1 MRIPFKPI
9 ALGAVAS
16 APFPRYPYSN
26 SSAPPTIVMSTTGQI
41 TVAAYTGSAFTPL
54 LNASVPGAPTWVE
67 FVEPNKLYAVDEWSS
82 DIYLYHLNLPAANS
96 TSVSL
101 SEPVAKASGSL
112 ASVHLAFNQDN
123 TRMVSAAYGGAAV
136 DIWDTT
142 ADQLRLLTTINSTGK
157 TGPVSPS
164 QDVAHPHQSTNDP
177 SGRWFVVNDLGTD
190 DILLIDSLDDAWT
203 LTSTTAT
210 PAGCGPRHGTFY
222 PHDAAADEATHYFV
236 ACELSNQVLA
246 YTVTYT
252 EAALELTLAQEI
264 STFVDGTA
272 PKGAAAG
279 GIALSPDNAHL
290 YVSNRLTG
298 APSDTIATYAIS
310 PAEGTLEILDE
321 TETGGVLPRMFSLSP
336 AGTELFVGNQ
346 NGPVG
351 AAAFKRAADG
361 RLAATPAAKLPLA
374 DFGGVQGKGP
384 ACIKQ
389 IRPL

>member
-16 APFPRYPYSN
+16 VPLPKGTYSN
-26 SSAPPTIVMSTTGQI
+26 NSAPSTIVMSTTGQI
-41 TVAAYTGSAFTPL
+41 TVASYTGSAFTPV

-82 DIYLYHLNLPAANS
+82 DIYLYHLDLSAANS
-96 TSVSL
+96 TRVSL

-112 ASVHLAFNQDN
+112 ASVHLALNKDN
-123 TRMVSAAYGGAAV
+123 TRMVSAAYGGGAV
-136 DIWDTT
+136 NVWDTT
-142 ADQLRLLTTINSTGK
+142 DDQLRLITTINSTGK
-157 TGPVSPS
+157 TGPVSPN
-164 QDVAHPHQSTNDP
+164 QDVAHPHQSVNDP

-190 DILLIDSLDDAWT
+190 GILLIDSKDDAWT

-222 PHDAAADEATHYFV
+222 PHGAAVDEATHYFV
-236 ACELSNQVLA
+236 TCELSNQVLA

-252 EAALELTLAQEI
+252 DAALELTLTQEI
-264 STFVDGTA
+264 STFVDGTG
-272 PKGAAAG
+272 PEGAAAG
-279 GIALSPDNAHL
+279 GIALSPDSAHL

-298 APSDTIATYAIS
+298 APSDNIAIYAVC
-310 PAEGTLEILDE
+310 PAEGTLKILDE

-346 NGPVG
+346 NGPV
-351 AAAFKRAADG
+351 AVAAFKRAADG
-361 RLAATPAAKLPLA
+361 SLAATPAATLSLA

-384 ACIKQ
+384 ACVKQ